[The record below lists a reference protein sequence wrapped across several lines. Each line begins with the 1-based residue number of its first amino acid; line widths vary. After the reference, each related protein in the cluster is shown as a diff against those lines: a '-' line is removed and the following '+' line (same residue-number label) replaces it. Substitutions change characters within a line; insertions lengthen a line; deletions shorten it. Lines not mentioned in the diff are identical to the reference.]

1 MKKVYRPLKFA
12 GVAAAAAY
20 IIMTV
25 ISALQSKGLGPLR
38 NWLSDY
44 GSPGF
49 NPGGAAFYNTGCI
62 AAAVLLAAFYL
73 GMTGWHKGAA
83 KKYVICYIC
92 AEVSGL
98 LASCFLILAS
108 VFPIGTS
115 PLHPTFRMLN
125 MIASD
130 CFIVFMA
137 VAALLNPYVSS
148 GLGVFGIIAAAF
160 NIFTANVLG
169 NFYIAEWIYFALFI
183 AFVMLVTYNYERFR
197 GENLKE
203 AEARKANIAG

>member
-1 MKKVYRPLKFA
+1 MKKVSGLLKFA
-12 GVAAAAAY
+12 GAAAAAAY
-20 IIMTV
+20 IILTL
-25 ISALQSKGLGPLR
+25 ISALLSKGLGPLR

-44 GSPGF
+44 GSPGL
-49 NPGGAAFYNTGCI
+49 NPGGAVFYNIGCI
-62 AAAVLLAAFYL
+62 ATALLLAAFYI

-98 LASCFLILAS
+98 LASCFLKLAS

-115 PLHPTFRMLN
+115 PLHPTFSMLN
-125 MIASD
+125 MIALD

-148 GLGVFGIIAAAF
+148 GIGVFGFITAAF
-160 NIFTANVLG
+160 NIFTTNVLG

-183 AFVMLVTYNYERFR
+183 AFVIIITYNYERFS

-203 AEARKANIAG
+203 AEANQENMVG